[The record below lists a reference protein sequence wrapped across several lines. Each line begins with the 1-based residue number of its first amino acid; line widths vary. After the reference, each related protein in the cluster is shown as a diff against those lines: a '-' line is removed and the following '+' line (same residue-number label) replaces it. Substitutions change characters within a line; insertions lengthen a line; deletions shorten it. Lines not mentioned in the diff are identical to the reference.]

1 MRVTAV
7 ARQQTLARPRCSGQR
22 ALLQGVGLI
31 IMARTMCTCSHP
43 THAPSP
49 GADSSTPTQ
58 PSRRRALTALAALS
72 GGWLAGPA
80 LAQVEVGNASR
91 LRGLVPAEDLEN
103 AAQQQYSQVIA
114 EAKAKGT
121 LAPPNDPLLK
131 RVRTIAQRLVAQAN
145 TWNER
150 APKWQWEVNVIRS
163 DDINAWCMPGGKIVV
178 YTGLV
183 NKLQLSDDEIAMIVG
198 HEMAHALREHAREQ
212 IAKQTATGA
221 GISIVSSIFG
231 LGELGNT
238 VANAGAQ
245 LLVLKFSRNDET
257 EADLVG
263 LEMAARAGYNPQASI
278 SLWKKMMANDAG
290 KGGFLSTH
298 PSGQD
303 RIKRLQA
310 NVGKVQGL
318 YEKNRSAAAQA
329 RLPQQA
335 VSTNVS
341 TVAPPASAAPAGAQ
355 PAAPVTPATEPRQF
369 ETPIGTPLN

>member
-1 MRVTAV
+1 MSPNPSHA
-7 ARQQTLARPRCSGQR
+7 ASP
-22 ALLQGVGLI
+22 ALG
-31 IMARTMCTCSHP
+31 
-43 THAPSP
+43 
-49 GADSSTPTQ
+49 
-58 PSRRRALTALAALS
+58 RRRALAAL
-72 GGWLAGPA
+72 GAGLLAGPV

-121 LAPPNDPLLK
+121 LAPPGDPLLR

-145 TWNER
+145 GWNER
-150 APKWQWEVNVIRS
+150 APQWQWEVNVIRA

-212 IAKQTATGA
+212 MAKQTATGA
-221 GISIVSSIFG
+221 GLSIVSAIFG
-231 LGELGNT
+231 LGDLGSM

-278 SLWKKMMANDAG
+278 SLWQKMLANEAG
-290 KGGFLSTH
+290 QGGFLSTH

-303 RIKRLQA
+303 RIKRLKA

-318 YEKNRSAAAQA
+318 YEKNRSASAQA
-329 RLPQQA
+329 RLPQRA

-341 TVAPPASAAPAGAQ
+341 TQAPTGSPSGGSRPAVPDARP
-355 PAAPVTPATEPRQF
+355 F
-369 ETPIGTPLN
+369 ETPIGRPLD

>member
-1 MRVTAV
+1 
-7 ARQQTLARPRCSGQR
+7 
-22 ALLQGVGLI
+22 
-31 IMARTMCTCSHP
+31 MARTMCTCSPP
-43 THAPSP
+43 THTPSP
-49 GADSSTPTQ
+49 GADSSTPAQ
-58 PSRRRALTALAALS
+58 ASRRRALTALAALT

-121 LAPPNDPLLK
+121 LAPANDPLLK
-131 RVRTIAQRLVAQAN
+131 RVRIIAQRLVAQAN
-145 TWNER
+145 GWNER

-183 NKLQLSDDEIAMIVG
+183 NKLQLSDDEIAMILG

-221 GISIVSSIFG
+221 GISIVSAIFG

-329 RLPQQA
+329 RLPQQV

-341 TVAPPASAAPAGAQ
+341 TVAPPTSATPAGAQ
-355 PAAPVTPATEPRQF
+355 PATPVTPATEPRQF